1 MSLAL
6 LLAASAGIA
15 GAGTAAVLLGG
26 PLAGWWS
33 SSPARPSSQRGR
45 DGWAR
50 RLPSPSR
57 GALLLSGG
65 GAAAAAAL
73 MWLVLGLA
81 IPSLVVGAM
90 AGAGGLSLDA
100 VRRLRRRGRE
110 REALVALVDLLVQLL
125 AAGQSV
131 RQGLEALSKSG
142 PTLLRAELQT
152 IVGRQRQVSL
162 EQALSEA
169 QLRIGQPLF
178 TLIATALAVGSRSGG
193 RLTPLLD
200 ELSRSAH
207 QLEAVQRQVRAEQA
221 QGRLGAL
228 VIAAMP
234 ICLLVVLRVV
244 NPAYLAPYASLSGQ
258 LLLSLLLGLIAAG
271 YLWMLWI
278 LRLPEPELG
287 ALRPVGAASGAAEPE
302 EGSA

>member
-1 MSLAL
+1 MNLAL

-15 GAGTAAVLLGG
+15 SAGSAAVLLGG
-26 PLAGWWS
+26 PLPRWRS
-33 SSPARPSSQRGR
+33 SSTAQATSRREGDGR
-45 DGWAR
+45 ASR
-50 RLPSPSR
+50 FHLPSR
-57 GALLLSGG
+57 EAAVLSGV
-65 GAAAAAAL
+65 GAAAAAAV
-73 MWLVLGLA
+73 MWLVLGLLV
-81 IPSLVVGAM
+81 PSLVVGAM

-100 VRRLRRRGRE
+100 VRQLRRRARE

-131 RQGLEALSKSG
+131 RQALEALSKSG
-142 PTLLRAELQT
+142 PTQLRPELQT
-152 IVGRQRQVSL
+152 IVERQRQVSL
-162 EQALSEA
+162 EQALGEA
-169 QLRIGQPLF
+169 QLRIRQPLF
-178 TLIATALAVGSRSGG
+178 TLTATALAVGSRSGG

-207 QLEAVQRQVRAEQA
+207 QLEAVQRQLRAEQA
-221 QGRLGAL
+221 QGRLGAM

-244 NPAYLAPYASLSGQ
+244 NPEYLAPYASISGQ
-258 LLLSLLLGLIAAG
+258 LLLSLLLGLIVAG

-278 LRLPEPELG
+278 LRLPESELKVLQAFAKTG
-287 ALRPVGAASGAAEPE
+287 KLDDRV

>member
-1 MSLAL
+1 MNLLL

-15 GAGTAAVLLGG
+15 GAGSAVVLLLG
-26 PLAGWWS
+26 PAAGWWS
-33 SSPARPSSQRGR
+33 SAPPQPGSPIRAERGPRRVQPPSPASLILAGV
-45 DGWAR
+45 A
-50 RLPSPSR
+50 
-57 GALLLSGG
+57 
-65 GAAAAAAL
+65 GAAAAAL
-73 MWLVLGLA
+73 TWLVLGLL

-131 RQGLEALSKSG
+131 RQALEALSQSG
-142 PTLLRAELQT
+142 PALLRLELQT
-152 IVGRQRQVSL
+152 IVRRQRQVSL
-162 EQALSEA
+162 EQALWEA
-169 QLRIGQPLF
+169 QLRVSQPLF
-178 TLIATALAVGSRSGG
+178 TLTAAALAVGSRSGG
-193 RLTPLLD
+193 RLSPLLD

-207 QLEAVQRQVRAEQA
+207 QLEAVQRQLRAEQA

-234 ICLLVVLRVV
+234 VCLLVVLRVV
-244 NPAYLAPYASLSGQ
+244 NPGYLSPYASISGQ
-258 LLLSLLLGLIAAG
+258 LLLSLLLGLIVAG

-287 ALRPVGAASGAAEPE
+287 ILPGVATARGEDELGV
-302 EGSA
+302 GSA

>member
-1 MSLAL
+1 MNLLL

-15 GAGTAAVLLGG
+15 GAGSAAILLAGPVAGWRASAPAQLPSQRRTAGRARRFQLPSRAAVI
-26 PLAGWWS
+26 
-33 SSPARPSSQRGR
+33 
-45 DGWAR
+45 
-50 RLPSPSR
+50 
-57 GALLLSGG
+57 LSGAVG
-65 GAAAAAAL
+65 IAAAAL
-73 MWLVLGLA
+73 MWLVLGLPV
-81 IPSLVVGAM
+81 PSVMVGAM

-100 VRRLRRRGRE
+100 VRRLHRRGRE

-131 RQGLEALSKSG
+131 RQALEALSKSG
-142 PTLLRAELQT
+142 PALLRPELQA
-152 IVGRQRQVSL
+152 IVRRQRQVSL

-169 QLRIGQPLF
+169 QLRISQPLF
-178 TLIATALAVGSRSGG
+178 TLTATALAVGSRSGG

-207 QLEAVQRQVRAEQA
+207 QLEAVQRQLRAEQA

-244 NPAYLAPYASLSGQ
+244 NPGYLSPYASISGQ
-258 LLLSLLLGLIAAG
+258 LLLSLLLGMIVAG

-287 ALRPVGAASGAAEPE
+287 VLPPVATARGGDEQAEDPV
-302 EGSA
+302 